1 MIHLDTARPEVF
13 RFEFVDV
20 AAAGDVTELNGG
32 RGDELT
38 AVLAEKDFEDVGS
51 QHGALVD

>member
-1 MIHLDTARPEVF
+1 MF